1 MSGKITTFV
10 NILVVGTVSV
20 VSKAKYFCNLQF
32 MPHLRQV
39 LDREGVVHGRAGN
52 REGQPGQLSV

>member
-1 MSGKITTFV
+1 MSKKIATFV
-10 NILVVGTVSV
+10 NILLVGSVSALFE
-20 VSKAKYFCNLQF
+20 AKYFRNLQL